1 MAEYWPCSFFFCMC
15 IDLDSVSVRKHN
27 IVKKKL
33 GQRPATLTSH
43 LVNNLYTNCAVL
55 ENIHNPYK
63 QLMYAPMVTDSK
75 GAGLYQML
83 YKLEFSNAWDL
94 KPWTVCGWGYGF
106 FQNNTIFNPPPHLCP
121 QISNI
126 YILGIGCLVL
136 TTSFALWFWK
146 VYHWK

>member
-1 MAEYWPCSFFFCMC
+1 MQDQLSPAPRLAIGAGAILPSQHKPLCPKRKTDFFYHKINPLLTKLIWSRYWPCSFFFCMC

-27 IVKKKL
+27 IVKQKL

-94 KPWTVCGWGYGF
+94 KP
-106 FQNNTIFNPPPHLCP
+106 
-121 QISNI
+121 
-126 YILGIGCLVL
+126 
-136 TTSFALWFWK
+136 
-146 VYHWK
+146 